1 MLASLERGREL
12 FEAGAITNVEFQAL
26 KQKLLK
32 QARVQPAIAEAVC
45 VAALAQCRPVSPEHA
60 PERRRG
66 CATRS
71 LQERAENTEVAEL
84 RAKERARRES
94 ALALARKTQAELER
108 ESAPLLE
115 VTGWLDD
122 WCANF
127 DAITIGRC
135 AQCELGT
142 NFSRVATMAR
152 QAKARMLVAVKALAA
167 TRSERLQLHDAVAEL
182 QDMVSEQ
189 DSIVQDEQ
197 EGRQIVAQ
205 SMRETFATLAEAQ
218 AAVAELV
225 SPLRSRDHTAWRTSH
240 QFLLRRRALVWSQ
253 RATIAEKNDAIASA
267 TVREQALQKKLD
279 EVSSEALRK
288 ESAQSARILDL
299 ETQLSVTTA
308 DLERQVGS
316 CTCYVLSNFMFRHQ
330 LAGLLLTISPRRMP
344 SLAAHHKCNTERC
357 SCTVSTDSLG
367 SLHRRR
373 EQLCSL
379 SMIRL
384 RPSWRN

>member
-1 MLASLERGREL
+1 M
-12 FEAGAITNVEFQAL
+12 
-26 KQKLLK
+26 
-32 QARVQPAIAEAVC
+32 
-45 VAALAQCRPVSPEHA
+45 
-60 PERRRG
+60 
-66 CATRS
+66 
-71 LQERAENTEVAEL
+71 ENTEIAEF

-152 QAKARMLVAVKALAA
+152 QAKARMLVAVKALEA
-167 TRSERLQLHDAVAEL
+167 TRSERLQLHSVVAEL

-205 SMRETFATLAEAQ
+205 SMRETFASLAEAQ

-225 SPLRSRDHTAWRTSH
+225 SPLRSRDHTAWGISH
-240 QFLLRRRALVWSQ
+240 SFLLRRPVWSQ
-253 RATIAEKNDAIASA
+253 RATVAQKNDAIASA

-279 EVSSEALRK
+279 EVSSEAFRK

-299 ETQLSVTTA
+299 ETQLRVTAA

-316 CTCYVLSNFMFRHQ
+316 CTCRVLSHFMFATSLQ
-330 LAGLLLTISPRRMP
+330 VLLLTIP
-344 SLAAHHKCNTERC
+344 AH
-357 SCTVSTDSLG
+357 
-367 SLHRRR
+367 
-373 EQLCSL
+373 
-379 SMIRL
+379 
-384 RPSWRN
+384 